1 MHGFASIV
9 SVCRAEEKN
18 DLIMDTA
25 LLPII
30 VTVGISTLIVVVSVL
45 GTFVVLL
52 NHLSARIEQSEQ
64 RMNERTNLSEQR
76 MTERINLSEQ
86 RMTHRMDR
94 SDDKLEHF
102 RDETREQFQDIR
114 QELLQRPSE
123 HPVAGDD

>member
-1 MHGFASIV
+1 
-9 SVCRAEEKN
+9 
-18 DLIMDTA
+18 MDTA

-30 VTVGISTLIVVVSVL
+30 VTVGISTLIMVVSVL
-45 GTFVVLL
+45 GTFVILL
-52 NHLSARIEQSEQ
+52 NHLSARIEQ
-64 RMNERTNLSEQR
+64 SEQR